1 MDGYPVNAEAETAI
15 IAVCIS
21 PEGQEYLPKITTE
34 LMPADFN
41 LPEHIKYFDII
52 CSLYKTNS
60 YVDIPA
66 VYEEIKRRFP
76 EEKQSMAIL
85 FIEEMKNT
93 FFQLYALDSY
103 IKTIKDVA
111 ARREIILKL
120 ETINTKLSNYQD
132 MTEIASDIQTLALR
146 LTEKQK
152 HNSLVNAKEA
162 VEAYK
167 RELEELE
174 EGISKSVSTGLK
186 DLDDILGG
194 GFKAGDLI
202 VVGARTSHGKTIF
215 VSGMALNLIKKGGV
229 VIIFATEIRAARL
242 IQKLVSQKAKINN
255 YNLKFPGALKEVEKK
270 EINEAL
276 TMLKESDLYIDEAP
290 RPTIAQIFNNC
301 LKVKTIRQRI
311 DLVII
316 DYIQRVGGQN
326 TKDSRYE
333 ELSKISGDLK
343 TLAQELSCPVIVTS
357 QLNRQVELRQGKR
370 PTIADLRDCGR
381 IEEEADVAI
390 LLYRP
395 ERYDAKKYPGEV
407 EIIIEKNRD
416 GEVGSLWSVF
426 QKEYTL
432 FRDKAK
438 LECQI

>member
-1 MDGYPVNAEAETAI
+1 
-15 IAVCIS
+15 
-21 PEGQEYLPKITTE
+21 
-34 LMPADFN
+34 
-41 LPEHIKYFDII
+41 
-52 CSLYKTNS
+52 
-60 YVDIPA
+60 
-66 VYEEIKRRFP
+66 
-76 EEKQSMAIL
+76 
-85 FIEEMKNT
+85 
-93 FFQLYALDSY
+93 
-103 IKTIKDVA
+103 
-111 ARREIILKL
+111 
-120 ETINTKLSNYQD
+120 
-132 MTEIASDIQTLALR
+132 
-146 LTEKQK
+146 
-152 HNSLVNAKEA
+152 
-162 VEAYK
+162 
-167 RELEELE
+167 
-174 EGISKSVSTGLK
+174 
-186 DLDDILGG
+186 
-194 GFKAGDLI
+194 
-202 VVGARTSHGKTIF
+202 
-215 VSGMALNLIKKGGV
+215 
-229 VIIFATEIRAARL
+229 
-242 IQKLVSQKAKINN
+242 
-255 YNLKFPGALKEVEKK
+255 
-270 EINEAL
+270 
-276 TMLKESDLYIDEAP
+276 MLKESDLYIDEAP

-390 LLYRP
+390 LLHRP